1 MYIEQE
7 EKTGLEKTLI
17 ALNAA
22 CATIF
27 RVSGKTLKFV
37 VRILAGEPNQNN
49 RGTKEVNS

>member
-7 EKTGLEKTLI
+7 EKTGLQKTLI

-27 RVSGKTLKFV
+27 RVSGKTIKFL
-37 VRILAGEPNQNN
+37 VRFLAGEPNQNS
-49 RGTKEVNS
+49 RSHRDVNS